1 MDESIE
7 KVAVAAADKES
18 AQFQLD
24 NSTADL
30 RDMVLAALAS
40 GVTVEELVVASGL
53 SVHEIRDITLKGPA
67 WSDQEDQ
74 MS

>member
-1 MDESIE
+1 MDELIE

-24 NSTADL
+24 NTAADL

-40 GVTVEELVVASGL
+40 GVTAEELAGASGL
-53 SVHEIRDITLKGPA
+53 TPQEIRRIRVDGPA
-67 WSDQEDQ
+67 GPDRGV
-74 MS
+74 

>member
-24 NSTADL
+24 NSSADL

>member
-40 GVTVEELVVASGL
+40 GVTAEELAVASGL
-53 SVHEIRDITLKGPA
+53 SVHEIRDITLKSPA
-67 WSDQEDQ
+67 WSEQEDQ
-74 MS
+74 IS

>member
-53 SVHEIRDITLKGPA
+53 SVHEIRDITLKSSA
-67 WSDQEDQ
+67 WSEQEDQ
-74 MS
+74 IS

>member
-24 NSTADL
+24 NSSADL

-40 GVTVEELVVASGL
+40 GVAVEELAVASGL
-53 SVHEIRDITLKGPA
+53 SVHEIRNIRLKGPA
-67 WSDQEDQ
+67 WSEQEDQ